1 MDPFAGFHSRDTER
15 PARQLPLLLK
25 SQTMDVQH
33 ILSRKGRS
41 VNTIEPTAPVTAA
54 VKLMAQRRVG
64 ALVVTEPDG
73 RIAGIISERDI
84 VRALNDAGPSALSS
98 SVADTMT
105 RKVVTCA
112 ETISVVEI
120 MERMTRGK
128 FRHVPVAKRG
138 RLAGIVSINDVV
150 KVRLEQLESKLMKV
164 DEVTASIAHEVR
176 QPLTAIATNSGA
188 ALRFLDRKP
197 LDYDE
202 IRRALSS
209 IIDDC
214 HRTSA
219 VFDSIRDL
227 FRTSDHRKQPVNV
240 NEIIQEVLQSLRGDL
255 EDHGITI
262 HYELA
267 HDLPPIEGHRNQ
279 LQQVIYNLVH
289 NALEAMDTTASRN
302 RVLSIKTRVVG
313 NRAIRTVV
321 EDSGPGINPEELD
334 RIFDAF
340 VTTKSHGM
348 GLGLAI
354 CRMIIERHGGQLTA
368 SSDGKS
374 GAAFQFVLPIDR

>member
-1 MDPFAGFHSRDTER
+1 
-15 PARQLPLLLK
+15 
-25 SQTMDVQH
+25 MDVQH
-33 ILSRKGRS
+33 ILSHKGRR
-41 VNTIEPTAPVTAA
+41 VITIEPAAPVAAA

-84 VRALNDAGPSALSS
+84 VRALDDAGPLVLSS

-112 ETISVVEI
+112 ETMSIVEI

-128 FRHVPVAKRG
+128 FRHVPIAKRG
-138 RLAGIVSINDVV
+138 HLAGIVTINDIV

-188 ALRFLDRKP
+188 ALRFLDKRP

-202 IRRALSS
+202 IRRALNS

-227 FRTSDHRKQPVNV
+227 FRTSDHRKQLVNV

-255 EDHGITI
+255 EAHGIAI

-267 HDLPPIEGHRNQ
+267 RDLPPIEGHRNQ

-289 NALEAMDTTASRN
+289 NALEAMDTTASGK
-302 RVLSIKTRVVG
+302 RVLSINTRLDED
-313 NRAIRTVV
+313 RCAIRALV
-321 EDSGPGINPEELD
+321 EDSGSGINPKDLD

-354 CRMIIERHGGQLTA
+354 CRMIIEHHGGQLTA

-374 GAAFQFVLPIDR
+374 GAVFQFVLPLDR